1 MKNGKASRTAA
12 FVTAFRAVES
22 DKPEGERVC
31 YDPLAK
37 SFLSGMYAILA
48 KSPLLTRIALWNGE
62 RKHPGVM
69 GTVNYIA
76 ARTRHID
83 ECLKAC
89 IDDGIQQLVIL
100 GAGYDSRAYRFD
112 ELNGKVKVFEVDHP
126 ATQKVKIEKV
136 KKILGSLPD
145 NVVYVAVDFD
155 KEKLDER
162 LFECGY
168 DKDLKTLFIWEGV
181 TYYITAEA
189 VDETLA
195 FVAENSGE
203 GSRIIFDYAPK
214 SLLDGTWDPEQAK
227 GYDPEYLRRIGEPW
241 TFGIEDGGVD
251 EFLSQ
256 RGFCEVGNA
265 TSGLLKNAYFKGANQ
280 DREISRF
287 FRIVTATVKPQEQTW
302 ELPLHIPVVR
312 EVAAVGAGIE

>member
-1 MKNGKASRTAA
+1 MKNGKASRTAD
-12 FVTAFRAVES
+12 FVTAFRAIES
-22 DKPEGERVC
+22 DKAEGERVC
-31 YDPLAK
+31 YDPLAR
-37 SFLSGMYAILA
+37 SFLGGAYAILGRS
-48 KSPLLTRIALWNGE
+48 KLLTRIALWDSE
-62 RKHPGVM
+62 RKHPGCTSV
-69 GTVNYIA
+69 VNYVV

-83 ECLKAC
+83 EYLKAC

-112 ELNGKVKVFEVDHP
+112 GLNGKVKVFEVDHP
-126 ATQKVKIEKV
+126 STQKVKIEKV

-145 NVVYVAVDFD
+145 NVVYVAVDFE

-203 GSRIIFDYAPK
+203 GSRTIFDYAPK
-214 SLLDGTWDPEQAK
+214 SLLDGDWDPEEAR
-227 GYDPEYLRRIGEPW
+227 GYDPEYLSRIGEPW
-241 TFGIEDGGVD
+241 LFGIEDGAID
-251 EFLSQ
+251 EFLSR
-256 RGFCEVGNA
+256 RGFCDALNF
-265 TSGLLKNAYFKGANQ
+265 TSGLLKKAYFRGANQ
-280 DREISRF
+280 DREMSRF
-287 FRIVTATVKPQEQTW
+287 FRIVTATVKPQEQKW
-302 ELPLHIPVVR
+302 ELPLDLPEVR
-312 EVAAVGAGIE
+312 ELAATGAGIR